1 MGRRRMSRRRGWG
14 HGARG
19 GGRLETGALARRRRM
34 AVGERAPPDCGAA
47 PTKAH
52 KVHQGGGLPEAQNRG
67 GQRGGRGRGPPPNHS
82 LERPPPQPPPTAFFH
97 SADQTQA
104 NGAAHT
110 SERCRVRARA
120 AAAKGAAS
128 RTSERCWVLAIVQQ
142 DTSRARGRSIIN
154 TRGRSYQIGG
164 GGGGGGRRWRRRR
177 KGGGDWGGREE
188 EDLERARARG

>member
-1 MGRRRMSRRRGWG
+1 MGPWGKRGREAGDWSSR
-14 HGARG
+14 
-19 GGRLETGALARRRRM
+19 
-34 AVGERAPPDCGAA
+34 P
-47 PTKAH
+47 
-52 KVHQGGGLPEAQNRG
+52 QAQNGSWGEGPPRL
-67 GQRGGRGRGPPPNHS
+67 RGRPHEGPQGPPGW
-82 LERPPPQPPPTAFFH
+82 RPTRGPKPRRTEGGAGQGTPPQPQSGKTPSPTSSHSLFH